1 MTVTTPPSARLDV
14 TALRAA
20 LAAEPDTLLVDIRSP
35 DEFRAA
41 GIDGAVN
48 IPLDRLDAHLR
59 RIVHDAGGRMVL
71 VCQSGARA
79 ARAAERLGRAGLT
92 DVVVLEGG
100 MNAWVAANAPVCR
113 FPGAAWSLERQ
124 VRLVAGGIV
133 ASSVLASVRA
143 PRLRFVAGAVGLGLV
158 TAAVTDTCGLARLL
172 ARLPWNRSNTIDID
186 AEIDAAV
193 ARLRGGAVD

>member
-1 MTVTTPPSARLDV
+1 MTVTRPAGERLDV
-14 TALRAA
+14 MALRAA
-20 LAAEPDTLLVDIRSP
+20 LVADPDTLLVDVRTP
-35 DEFRAA
+35 GEFAA
-41 GIDGAVN
+41 ASIDGAVN

-71 VCQSGARA
+71 LCQSGARA
-79 ARAAERLGRAGLT
+79 ATAVEKLGRAGLT
-92 DVVVLEGG
+92 DIAVLEGG
-100 MNAWVAANAPVCR
+100 MNAWVAAEAPVR
-113 FPGAAWSLERQ
+113 RSPGAVWSLERQ

-158 TAAVTDTCGLARLL
+158 TAAVTDTCGLAMLL
-172 ARLPWNRSNTIDID
+172 ARLPWNRSSATDID

-193 ARLRGGAVD
+193 ARLRG